1 MYQYRFLSRI
11 SFAYP
16 FIAAVFAWAHAVG
29 SGSLSTRHFDEILAF
44 TAEEAH
50 QGVAVDEH
58 YFYAIGSRSIGK
70 YDKITGKA
78 VVQWKDP
85 KGGAIIHLDSGMV
98 RKGRLYCAH
107 SNYPGIPMTSSVE
120 IWDTDTLEHVGSYSF
135 GIAWGSLTWID
146 WHEGHWW
153 AVFANYDKLS
163 PPLNTH
169 KGWTTLVRF
178 DGDWNFRQSWVF
190 PEKVVDWFDH
200 MSNSGGSWGPDGKLY
215 ITGHDRGEVAV
226 LSLPNTGSILELVE
240 ILPLPIAG
248 QGIAWDRSEPGVIYG
263 IRRKSKTVVALRL
276 VTP

>member
-1 MYQYRFLSRI
+1 MRRFRTSHCLP
-11 SFAYP
+11 FAFP
-16 FIAAVFAWAHAVG
+16 FIAVVFTCANAFG
-29 SGSLSTRHFDEILAF
+29 SDSLSGRHFEEILAF
-44 TAEEAH
+44 SAEEAH

-58 YFYAIGSRSIGK
+58 FVYAIGSRSIGK

-78 VVQWKDP
+78 VAQWEGP
-85 KGGAIIHLDSGMV
+85 KGGPIIHLDSGMV
-98 RKGRLYCAH
+98 REGRLYCAH

-120 IWDTDTLEHVGSYSF
+120 IWDTDTLELVGSHSF
-135 GIAWGSLTWID
+135 GIAWGSLTWLD
-146 WHEGHWW
+146 WHDGHWW

-178 DGDWNFRQSWVF
+178 DEHWNFRQAWVF

-200 MSNSGGSWGPDGKLY
+200 MSNSGGSWGPDGNLY
-215 ITGHDRGEVAV
+215 ITGHDKGEAAV
-226 LSLPNTGSILELVE
+226 MSLPKAGSILELIE
-240 ILPLPIAG
+240 LLPLPIEG

>member
-1 MYQYRFLSRI
+1 MLYRLSLA
-11 SFAYP
+11 FTY
-16 FIAAVFAWAHAVG
+16 IAAVFTWANSFG
-29 SGSLSTRHFDEILAF
+29 SGSVSGRHFDEIRSFVAK
-44 TAEEAH
+44 EAH

-58 YFYAIGSRSIGK
+58 FGYAVGSRSIGK

-78 VVQWKDP
+78 VAQWKGP
-85 KGGAIIHLDSGMV
+85 KGGSIIHLDSGMV

-107 SNYPGIPMTSSVE
+107 SNYPEIPMTSSVE
-120 IWDTDTLEHVGSYSF
+120 IWDTDTLEHVGSHSF
-135 GIAWGSLTWID
+135 GIAWGSLTWLD
-146 WHEGHWW
+146 WQNGHWW

-163 PPLNTH
+163 PPLSTH
-169 KGWTTLVRF
+169 KGWTTLVQF
-178 DGDWNFRQSWVF
+178 DKDWNFRQAWVF

-215 ITGHDRGEVAV
+215 ITGHDRGETAV
-226 LSLPNTGSILELVE
+226 LSLPKTGSKLVLFE

-263 IRRKSKTVVALRL
+263 IRRKSKTVVAVLL